1 MFKEY
6 INMSLLKLLKVA
18 FFKTKKFN
26 TKGEGVEFFN
36 ARPEITKKIEECD
49 KKIEEFQENVID
61 EFDTFLGTYQK
72 EMQLFILCN
81 KEKRST
87 ELKNKKELQKELLKR
102 EAIEDYLK
110 EQKVEKSKGE
120 RELKREEFIKNN
132 KMFCDKIK
140 TFLEIPLNGM
150 IGENVE
156 EIRRRIDKKVNE
168 IIDMYL

>member
-1 MFKEY
+1 
-6 INMSLLKLLKVA
+6 MSLLKLLKVA

-36 ARPEITKKIEECD
+36 ARPEIIKKIEECD

-87 ELKNKKELQKELLKR
+87 ELKNKKELQKGKW
-102 EAIEDYLK
+102 
-110 EQKVEKSKGE
+110 SKDH
-120 RELKREEFIKNN
+120 K
-132 KMFCDKIK
+132 
-140 TFLEIPLNGM
+140 FL
-150 IGENVE
+150 
-156 EIRRRIDKKVNE
+156 
-168 IIDMYL
+168 